1 MIECTPVNFLQ
12 TRFRLSDGTTSA
24 DMAFGLRNGCIR
36 LTDHS
41 IDITYS
47 GWFSPTIIFS
57 VEERMVGRARRF
69 GILRRGFGLT
79 TDFGSITITPTTP
92 CPYSSRHLSGE
103 NTDATIA
110 RTKWFGYRSKL
121 EGRCC
126 SFEISAMCF
135 WLTIISW
142 YGESSSG

>member
-1 MIECTPVNFLQ
+1 
-12 TRFRLSDGTTSA
+12 
-24 DMAFGLRNGCIR
+24 MAFGLGNGCIR

-41 IDITYS
+41 IDVTYP
-47 GWFSPTIIFS
+47 GWFSSTTIFS
-57 VEERMVGRARRF
+57 VEERIVGRATRF
-69 GILRRGFGLT
+69 GILRRRFELT
-79 TDFGSITITPTTP
+79 TDFGSITIEPTTP
-92 CPYSSRHLSGE
+92 CPRSSRHISGE

-110 RTKWFGYRSKL
+110 PTKWFGYRSKL